1 MTVTEVGGFSA
12 AQVILNVSQSTISTQ
27 MANLETRLGVKLCRR
42 GRSGFS
48 LTEDGYIVY
57 EAAKELFQ
65 GCENFLSQVNVR
77 RGTVSGELRIA
88 IADALI
94 GNSDFPIGR
103 IIQKLRDTMPDVSL
117 VLSNLDPLAIERQI
131 LDQRLHVGIHTFP
144 NHAPGLRY
152 ESIFSESQTLYCAVG
167 HPLYHKADDS
177 VTIDDAEQ
185 YDYAA
190 RTYYGGTLQ
199 PGVFHPN
206 TKGAKCTSME
216 GIAALI
222 LSGRFIGHLPSQ
234 YAEKWVLT
242 EEMKPLLPEQL
253 SYNAGFEVV
262 FAVGTQ
268 VSRTLKIFEE
278 VLLAEFFA
286 LGRALSD

>member
-1 MTVTEVGGFSA
+1 MTVTDSGGFSA

-27 MANLETRLGVKLCRR
+27 MANLEMRLGVKLCRR

-65 GCENFLSQVNVR
+65 GCESFVSHVNKR
-77 RGTVSGELRIA
+77 RGTVSGELRVSV
-88 IADALI
+88 ADALI
-94 GNSDFPIGR
+94 GNPDFPIGR
-103 IIQKLRDTMPDVSL
+103 IIQKLRDLMPDVSL

-131 LDQRLHVGIHTFP
+131 LDQRLHGGIHTFP

-152 ESIFSESQTLYCAVG
+152 ARLFSELQTLYCAAG
-167 HPLYHKADDS
+167 HPLYRDAENLVSVDD
-177 VTIDDAEQ
+177 VEQ

-199 PGVFHPN
+199 PGIFHPN
-206 TKGAKCTSME
+206 TKNAKCTSME

-222 LSGRFIGHLPSQ
+222 LSGRFIGHLPAQ
-234 YAEKWVLT
+234 YANRWVIAG
-242 EEMKPLLPEQL
+242 EMKPLLPPQL
-253 SYNAGFEVV
+253 SYNANFEAV

-268 VSRTLKIFEE
+268 VSRPLEIFEG
-278 VLLAEFFA
+278 VLLAEF
-286 LGRALSD
+286 SSQENTQS